1 MIKTRTF
8 QWSVNITFPSTFWLK
23 KYHIFHLQKI
33 LNKSFSAI
41 SKHDIPC
48 YRKYHLIDFFFLR
61 TEILSFPFLKISCKP
76 RKCYGKIIFL
86 PTSCVENGFLL
97 PPEIHSIKFF
107 FILKFISSF
116 FLLNM
121 NFPFVQRSCFYNNF
135 FLLS

>member
-1 MIKTRTF
+1 M
-8 QWSVNITFPSTFWLK
+8 
-23 KYHIFHLQKI
+23 IFHATENII
-33 LNKSFSAI
+33 L
-41 SKHDIPC
+41 
-48 YRKYHLIDFFFLR
+48 LIFFFLR

-121 NFPFVQRSCFYNNF
+121 NFPFAQRPCFYNNF
-135 FLLS
+135 FLLSWKLISFNHFKTSRTILITRQNAKLNQRTVFL